1 MATTPKVKVAEKKSA
16 PKAPAKKVVA
26 ASTPPVGSAEY
37 KSLVLQG
44 KIKE

>member
-1 MATTPKVKVAEKKSA
+1 MATKTKGKVAAKKAA
-16 PKAPAKKVVA
+16 PKPAAKKA
-26 ASTPPVGSAEY
+26 AAVDTPPVGSSEY

>member
-1 MATTPKVKVAEKKSA
+1 MATKTKAKAAEKKAA
-16 PKAPAKKVVA
+16 PKPAAKTTVT
-26 ASTPPVGSAEY
+26 SDTPPVGSSEY

>member
-1 MATTPKVKVAEKKSA
+1 MATKSKSKDVAKKTTAKSAEKKT
-16 PKAPAKKVVA
+16 VA
-26 ASTPPVGSAEY
+26 ASTPPKGSAEY

>member
-1 MATTPKVKVAEKKSA
+1 MATKPKEKVAAKKAA
-16 PKAPAKKVVA
+16 PKPAAQKTA
-26 ASTPPVGSAEY
+26 TSTPPVGSAEY

>member
-1 MATTPKVKVAEKKSA
+1 MATKSKSKAVAKKTTAKAAEKKT
-16 PKAPAKKVVA
+16 VA
-26 ASTPPVGSAEY
+26 ASTPPKGSAEY

>member
-1 MATTPKVKVAEKKSA
+1 MATKSKSKAVAKKATAKAAEKKT
-16 PKAPAKKVVA
+16 VA
-26 ASTPPVGSAEY
+26 ASTPPKGSAEY

>member
-1 MATTPKVKVAEKKSA
+1 MATKPKTRATAKKA
-16 PKAPAKKVVA
+16 MPKAPAEKAVA
-26 ASTPPVGSAEY
+26 PSTPPVGSAEY